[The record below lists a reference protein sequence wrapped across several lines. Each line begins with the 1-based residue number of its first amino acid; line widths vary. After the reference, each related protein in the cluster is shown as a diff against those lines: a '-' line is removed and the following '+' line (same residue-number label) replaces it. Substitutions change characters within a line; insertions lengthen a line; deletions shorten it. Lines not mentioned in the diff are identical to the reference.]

1 MGDASGN
8 NIPPADFFGQRKK
21 RTRTEQ
27 EMELITPTQSNS
39 DFTSDTSPLVS
50 GTSLPALQLNGDDLN
65 IQGNVSIETVVT
77 PSVMDREKEKLAFK
91 LDKLNDK
98 RCRYESHE
106 AFLKKCIDNNLIP
119 AGLRVFVEPSIG
131 NRDDAFL
138 HKWHERLNDFSK
150 TLTGDVIEY
159 CEAEIAR
166 TKEAISE
173 TSERLKALVT
183 TPVYTDIN
191 NTIATNEKSRTNE
204 LIQRKNRKFYKL
216 KYGDRESERR
226 QERPPADPRVIYSN
240 KGHRGMRRN
249 VDSSDDDQRI
259 RDKGNNNNIQYRRD
273 RDTREER
280 REDRRDDRREDRRED
295 RRVDNREDR
304 RNGQNE
310 HNERVIAAI
319 DRRNERRDY
328 ADAARNNAP
337 RENSSGWRPT
347 INRREDAPLHER
359 IALSRRNSNRNMDPR
374 RREDE
379 PRQLWNPDQNE
390 QLLDKKDREIRI
402 LRRRLESKEQ
412 NNDNL
417 ETVTSHYSRD
427 ESTLPKN
434 GNGAQPGPSG
444 VDLDEMRRFLKEA
457 MGTINAFAKQL
468 NVPTGTEPTHSNK

>member
-8 NIPPADFFGQRKK
+8 KIPPVDFFGQGKK
-21 RTRTEQ
+21 RSRTEPEQ
-27 EMELITPTQSNS
+27 ENYITPTQSNS
-39 DFTSDTSPLVS
+39 DFTSDDNTSTSVS
-50 GTSLPALQLNGDDLN
+50 GTSLPMLQLNGDDLN
-65 IQGNVSIETVVT
+65 IQGNASIETVVT
-77 PSVMDREKEKLAFK
+77 PSEMNGHKEKLAFK

-106 AFLKKCIDNNLIP
+106 AFLKKCIDNHLVP

-150 TLTGDVIEY
+150 TLTLDVIEY

-166 TKEAISE
+166 TKEAITE

-216 KYGDRESERR
+216 KYGDRETERR

-249 VDSSDDDQRI
+249 PDSSD
-259 RDKGNNNNIQYRRD
+259 
-273 RDTREER
+273 
-280 REDRRDDRREDRRED
+280 EDRRIRGNKNYNDIHDGRNPNTRKDRGEDRRED
-295 RRVDNREDR
+295 RPVDHQKDR
-304 RNGQNE
+304 RNEQNQ

-319 DRRNERRDY
+319 DRRNERRNY
-328 ADAARNNAP
+328 ADAVRNNTP
-337 RENSSGWRPT
+337 RENGSGRGPT
-347 INRREDAPLHER
+347 INRREDVPLHER
-359 IALSRRNSNRNMDPR
+359 IALSRRNSNRSMDPR
-374 RREDE
+374 RRDDE
-379 PRQLWNPDQNE
+379 PRQLSNPNQNE
-390 QLLDKKDREIRI
+390 RLLDEKDREIRI
-402 LRRRLESKEQ
+402 LRRRLESREQ

-417 ETVTSHYSRD
+417 ETVTSHYSR
-427 ESTLPKN
+427 EETTLPKN
-434 GNGAQPGPSG
+434 GNGAQLGPSA
-444 VDLDEMRRFLKEA
+444 VNLDEMRRFLKEA

-468 NVPTGTEPTHSNK
+468 NVPTGTEPTHSDK